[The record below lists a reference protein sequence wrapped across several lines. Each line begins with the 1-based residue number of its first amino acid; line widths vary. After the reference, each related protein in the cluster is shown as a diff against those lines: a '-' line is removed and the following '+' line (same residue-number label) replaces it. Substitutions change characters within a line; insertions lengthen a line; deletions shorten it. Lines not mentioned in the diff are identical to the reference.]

1 MLKQH
6 KLCPLAD
13 DIKTV
18 ACQSGHV
25 HMILLDKDK
34 KELAEFIF
42 ESLND
47 YNNFAMMLGITA
59 MDAFTPGQE
68 RNILQ

>member
-1 MLKQH
+1 MPKQR

-25 HMILLDKDK
+25 HLVLIDKDK
-34 KELAEFIF
+34 KELAEFVF

-47 YNNFAMMLGITA
+47 YNNFVMMLGATA
-59 MDAFTPGQE
+59 YDAFVS
-68 RNILQ
+68 RNEETLQ